1 MEHLPVGGL
10 VGFQDDSAWLAGEGL
25 LLRHP
30 RRYTDHR
37 REGVDDQRPA
47 LGAVHNDGGG
57 LLKIGV
63 VSELH
68 LGPQVGDEHTGDP
81 QGTSLAS

>member
-1 MEHLPVGGL
+1 MMEFGRASLYETCLIH
-10 VGFQDDSAWLAGEGL
+10 S
-25 LLRHP
+25 
-30 RRYTDHR
+30 RR
-37 REGVDDQRPA
+37 A
-47 LGAVHNDGGG
+47 IGGG